1 VVHYTGAQLFLDLK
15 ESVPEDF
22 EAFVEHVITKDS
34 LKVRMRK
41 WRRRREGRREEGRG
55 GRRKKGGRFT
65 FLNYS
70 RAS

>member
-1 VVHYTGAQLFLDLK
+1 VVHYTGAQLFLALK

-41 WRRRREGRREEGRG
+41 GRTGGRG
-55 GRRKKGGRFT
+55 G
-65 FLNYS
+65 
-70 RAS
+70 